1 MKLHSLVML
10 ATVNS
15 TDKILLLSTA
25 TIKVLPLFESSNK
38 QHMVP
43 VLENDLLVLFFV
55 LLCSLFLQTNRWT
68 VDVKGK
74 CPPARGLAVDHC
86 MHWCSS
92 YMR

>member
-15 TDKILLLSTA
+15 SDNILLLSTA

-43 VLENDLLVLFFV
+43 VLENDLLVLFSFYCV
-55 LLCSLFLQTNRWT
+55 VCFSKLTDGQW
-68 VDVKGK
+68 
-74 CPPARGLAVDHC
+74 
-86 MHWCSS
+86 M
-92 YMR
+92 

>member
-15 TDKILLLSTA
+15 SDNILLLSTA

-43 VLENDLLVLFFV
+43 VLENDLLVLFSFYRV
-55 LLCSLFLQTNRWT
+55 VCFPKLTDGQW
-68 VDVKGK
+68 
-74 CPPARGLAVDHC
+74 
-86 MHWCSS
+86 M
-92 YMR
+92 

>member
-15 TDKILLLSTA
+15 SDKILLLSTA

-43 VLENDLLVLFFV
+43 VLENYLLVLFSFYRV
-55 LLCSLFLQTNRWT
+55 VCFSKLTDGQW
-68 VDVKGK
+68 
-74 CPPARGLAVDHC
+74 
-86 MHWCSS
+86 M
-92 YMR
+92 